1 MPHGGLEPQSVLRL
15 AFQSD
20 ALPAELSPLRNDAV
34 FTDTDSVKELS
45 PLRNDAV
52 FTDTDS
58 VKESKDFCGIH
69 KHKLSEESMRLFTPF
84 RYINP
89 LKEKKPREA
98 FLFFS
103 SFQNS

>member
-34 FTDTDSVKELS
+34 FTY
-45 PLRNDAV
+45 
-52 FTDTDS
+52 TDS

-69 KHKLSEESMRLFTPF
+69 KHKLSEESMRLFTSF
-84 RYINP
+84 RDINP

-98 FLFFS
+98 FLFF
-103 SFQNS
+103 QNS